1 LARRLHVDLVAALRR
16 AGWPV
21 EAERRP
27 DCGEYYSYPG
37 PAWLAV
43 GRPDQLSSVVG
54 DQDPDDGSRVD
65 LTCPPQVQVTAPLL
79 EAGDGFCVQASLE
92 GQRPVDDLVAALAD
106 LLIDGRTEALRAAA
120 DDAASPGTA

>member
-1 LARRLHVDLVAALRR
+1 MTEGRKGKRAIRARMAATGEPYTLARRRVASNPQDRQRVVLAQRLHVDLVAALRR

-37 PAWLAV
+37 PVWLAV

-54 DQDPDDGSRVD
+54 DEDPDDESQVD
-65 LTCPPQVQVTAPLL
+65 LTRPPHR
-79 EAGDGFCVQASLE
+79 S
-92 GQRPVDDLVAALAD
+92 R
-106 LLIDGRTEALRAAA
+106 
-120 DDAASPGTA
+120 